1 MIKLKKINVIKK
13 IKRKKLESTLVNLTN
28 PPLTICD
35 QNKKK
40 MRLSKE
46 EPSKKK
52 KTNLNKKILKKKTQG
67 NSG

>member
-52 KTNLNKKILKKKTQG
+52 KNKFK
-67 NSG
+67 

>member
-1 MIKLKKINVIKK
+1 MSNDKIKKKINVIKK
-13 IKRKKLESTLVNLTN
+13 IERKKLESTLVNLTT

-46 EPSKKK
+46 KPRKK
-52 KTNLNKKILKKKTQG
+52 NKFK
-67 NSG
+67 

>member
-1 MIKLKKINVIKK
+1 MSNDKIKKKINVIKK
-13 IKRKKLESTLVNLTN
+13 IERKKLESTLVNLTT

-46 EPSKKK
+46 KPRKKK
-52 KTNLNKKILKKKTQG
+52 QI
-67 NSG
+67 